1 MSTYSSTKEHNMPV
15 TPEERAKIARENGA
29 KSKGPKTE
37 EGKEK
42 SARNGIKTG
51 DFAKDLSHFV
61 PPDSAILC
69 NEDRQAFYQLMD
81 ELLESYQP
89 VNPEAIQLVRQMA
102 ITRWQIERLN
112 SCITMHWNLAMLDA
126 GLRPLTVVPELGDLQ
141 TMARASEVVNA
152 GTAISE
158 RINRQIDR
166 LEIRI
171 TRLRRAIRDV
181 NANAP
186 SVPQELPPQ
195 NRTQPVAEPSIENKD
210 VTGQTAPENHDPE
223 PPIYITE
230 RNPLVIAAYRRE
242 FPNRKI
248 ILLPADDVAKG
259 IDIDDDMPDAP
270 RRAR

>member
-1 MSTYSSTKEHNMPV
+1 MA
-15 TPEERAKIARENGA
+15 TPPRAAA
-29 KSKGPKTE
+29 QV
-37 EGKEK
+37 
-42 SARNGIKTG
+42 
-51 DFAKDLSHFV
+51 LSIHDD
-61 PPDSAILC
+61 PLIL
-69 NEDRQAFYQLMD
+69 
-81 ELLESYQP
+81 
-89 VNPEAIQLVRQMA
+89 
-102 ITRWQIERLN
+102 T
-112 SCITMHWNLAMLDA
+112 
-126 GLRPLTVVPELGDLQ
+126 ELGLAIPHGLTRRKKRCGEGGGAGWRSRNRSCSSFSVILPQ
-141 TMARASEVVNA
+141 CVKSLEASRVALARGGMSKRKDPSSIRARSIVGLHVNA